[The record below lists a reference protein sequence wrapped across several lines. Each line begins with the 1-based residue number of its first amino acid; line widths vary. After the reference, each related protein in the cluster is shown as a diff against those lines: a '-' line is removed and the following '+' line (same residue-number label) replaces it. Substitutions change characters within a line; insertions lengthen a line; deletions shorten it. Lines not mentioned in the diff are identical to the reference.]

1 MTKPPASP
9 APASGSGDRMLRLG
23 IGALVVG
30 ILLVGAFG
38 IYYLFLRPAGP
49 AAVADATLPPVST
62 AAPTEVT
69 STEPGAAT
77 AAPSSAA
84 PGGGTTT
91 GIDGTWTVDP
101 SIGSF
106 SDFSGSFVGYRV
118 QEELA
123 GIGAQTAVGRTPD
136 VTGSMTIAGTAVT
149 AATLEAD
156 LTTLQSD
163 DQNRDGQLR
172 RQGIQTG
179 QFPTATFTITEP
191 IELGSI
197 PADGQEIEV
206 TAKGQL
212 TLHGQTQAV
221 EVPMKARLSGDVIT
235 VSGSIPIVFA
245 DYGIQKPESFKVLS
259 VDDHGVME
267 FQVFFSR
274 S

>member
-1 MTKPPASP
+1 MSQPPSSP
-9 APASGSGDRMLRLG
+9 APTSGNRNARIG
-23 IGALVVG
+23 IGILVAG
-30 ILLVGAFG
+30 ILVVGAFG
-38 IYYLFLRPAGP
+38 IYYLFLRPEGP
-49 AAVADATLPPVST
+49 AAVADATLPPVAT
-62 AAPTEVT
+62 AAPTQVGPT
-69 STEPGAAT
+69 QPDAGNGASA
-77 AAPSSAA
+77 SAA
-84 PGGGTTT
+84 PRGGAAT
-91 GIDGTWTVDP
+91 GIDGTWNVDR

-136 VTGSMTIAGTAVT
+136 VSGSMTVAGTAVT
-149 AATLEAD
+149 DATIQAD

-163 DQNRDGQLR
+163 DRNRDGQLR

-179 QFPTATFTITEP
+179 QFPTATFTISEP
-191 IELGSI
+191 IELGSV
-197 PADGQEIEV
+197 PADGQEIEL

-212 TLHGQTQAV
+212 TLHGQTKDV
-221 EVPMKARLSGDVIT
+221 EVPMKARLDGDVIV

-259 VDDHGVME
+259 VEDNGVME

-274 S
+274 A